1 MERAVVGLLTK
12 DPRLTAALA
21 TFISTMLP
29 EIATDR
35 GMVGPAPDVVVTT
48 QADCSWERCHQLV
61 KAGARVIVL
70 SPSAL
75 PSERLKYE
83 RAGAFALLPMSI
95 ERAGLLVE
103 AIRMAAAGQRMT
115 VAS

>member
-95 ERAGLLVE
+95 ERAGGVE
-103 AIRMAAAGQRMT
+103 RAADIVEG
-115 VAS
+115 VLD